1 MTKFCV
7 HPEHI
12 KKTVAVV
19 GGTKNIKLEKIK
31 SLNPD
36 IIICNKEE
44 NTEKIVELCNC
55 ITITHISNIFSL
67 NDLKNLIKQYGQI
80 FSCGIAS
87 DKIINELNTKMEV
100 FKRFISGVTQKKVIY
115 FIWRDPWMVA
125 GNDNFIN
132 HLLEL
137 NNFQNMFAH
146 ISRYP
151 QVNLKEISGQ
161 QETPDLIL
169 LSSEPYPFKNKHL
182 LEIKEHFKNV
192 KIVFVDGEMF
202 SWYGSRVLK
211 AFDYFK
217 ELHSRI

>member
-1 MTKFCV
+1 
-7 HPEHI
+7 
-12 KKTVAVV
+12 
-19 GGTKNIKLEKIK
+19 
-31 SLNPD
+31 
-36 IIICNKEE
+36 
-44 NTEKIVELCNC
+44 
-55 ITITHISNIFSL
+55 
-67 NDLKNLIKQYGQI
+67 
-80 FSCGIAS
+80 
-87 DKIINELNTKMEV
+87 MEV

-115 FIWRDPWMVA
+115 FIWRAPWMVA

-151 QVNLKEISGQ
+151 QVSLKEISGQ

-182 LEIKEHFKNV
+182 LKTKEHFKNV